1 MDLTTSGSASVLK
14 PAAALTD
21 SGDAAAAAPEGSPPA
36 LPESPLVTIEPGRSA
51 GVGALR
57 DLWHFR
63 ELLYFLVW
71 RDIKVRYK
79 QTALG
84 VAWVV
89 MQPLLTTVVFSVF
102 LGVVAG
108 IRADGDVPYPVFVF
122 AGMLPWT
129 FFSSAI
135 ATSGN
140 SLVGSS
146 HLITKVYF
154 PRVIIPMAAVGG
166 RLVDFLVSFV
176 VMGLML
182 AFYRVAP
189 SWNLLM
195 LPPLVLLLALLALS
209 VGMWASASNVRYRDV
224 GAILPVLVQLWM
236 FASPVVYPLSMV
248 PPKWR
253 TLYSLNPLVGVIAG
267 FRSALLGQA
276 FDWGAL
282 AFSAGV
288 TAALVVFAALT
299 FRRMEKH
306 FADLV

>member
-21 SGDAAAAAPEGSPPA
+21 SEGGTAAPGEDPTPA
-36 LPESPLVTIEPGRSA
+36 LPEHPLVIIEQGRSA
-51 GVGALR
+51 GVAALR

-79 QTALG
+79 QTVLG

-102 LGVVAG
+102 LGLLAQVPS
-108 IRADGDVPYPVFVF
+108 DGPYPVFVF
-122 AGMLPWT
+122 AAMLPWT
-129 FFSSAI
+129 FFAGAV

-176 VMGLML
+176 VLALLL
-182 AFYRVAP
+182 AFYRVP
-189 SWNLLM
+189 PTWNLLM
-195 LPPLVLLLALLALS
+195 LPPLILLLTLLALA
-209 VGMWASASNVRYRDV
+209 VGMWASAANVRYRDV
-224 GAILPVLVQLWM
+224 AAILPVLVQLWM
-236 FASPVVYPLSMV
+236 FASPVVYPVRIV
-248 PPKWR
+248 PGQWR

-267 FRSALLGQA
+267 FRSAALGQP

-288 TAALVVFAALT
+288 TAALLVFAALT

>member
-14 PAAALTD
+14 TAAALTD
-21 SGDAAAAAPEGSPPA
+21 STGTAPAGESAPPT
-36 LPESPLVTIEPGRSA
+36 LPESPLVVIEPGRST
-51 GVGALR
+51 GLGALS
-57 DLWHFR
+57 DLWLYR

-102 LGVVAG
+102 LGLLARVPS
-108 IRADGDVPYPVFVF
+108 DGAPYPVFVF
-122 AGMLPWT
+122 AAMLPWT
-129 FFSSAI
+129 YFSGAV

-176 VMGLML
+176 VLALLMAL
-182 AFYRVAP
+182 YGVVP
-189 SWNLLM
+189 TWNLLM
-195 LPPLVLLLALLALS
+195 LVPLTLLLTLLALA
-209 VGMWASASNVRYRDV
+209 VGMWASAANVRYRDV
-224 GAILPVLVQLWM
+224 AAILPVLIQLAM

-248 PPKWR
+248 PEKWR
-253 TLYSLNPLVGVIAG
+253 ALYSLNPLVGVIAG
-267 FRSALLGQA
+267 FRSAVLGHP
-276 FDWGAL
+276 FEWGAL
-282 AFSAGV
+282 AFSVGV
-288 TAALVVFAALT
+288 TVALLAFAALT

>member
-1 MDLTTSGSASVLK
+1 MTTSGSASVLK

-21 SGDAAAAAPEGSPPA
+21 SEGAAAGAGEGAPPA
-36 LPESPLVTIEPGRSA
+36 LPEHPLVVIERGRST
-51 GVGALR
+51 GLGALG
-57 DLWHFR
+57 DLWHYR

-71 RDIKVRYK
+71 RDLKVRYK

-89 MQPLLTTVVFSVF
+89 MQPLLTTLVFSVF
-102 LGVVAG
+102 LGLLARVPT
-108 IRADGDVPYPVFVF
+108 DGGAPYPVFVF

-129 FFSSAI
+129 FFSGAV

-140 SLVGSS
+140 SLVGNS

-176 VMGLML
+176 VLALLL
-182 AFYRVAP
+182 AFYRIAP
-189 SWNLLM
+189 TWNLLM
-195 LPPLVLLLALLALS
+195 LPPLVLLVTLLGLA

-224 GAILPVLVQLWM
+224 AAILPVLVQLWM
-236 FASPVVYPLSMV
+236 FASPVVYPLKLV
-248 PPKWR
+248 PEGWR
-253 TLYSLNPLVGVIAG
+253 ALYSLNPLVGVIAG
-267 FRSALLGQA
+267 FRSAVLGHP
-276 FDWGAL
+276 FEWGAL
-282 AFSAGV
+282 AFSAAV
-288 TAALVVFAALT
+288 TVALLAFAALT

>member
-1 MDLTTSGSASVLK
+1 MLK

-21 SGDAAAAAPEGSPPA
+21 SGEPATPAPEGAPPA

-51 GVGALR
+51 GVSALR

-71 RDIKVRYK
+71 RDLKVRYK

-102 LGVVAG
+102 LGLLARVPSDDA
-108 IRADGDVPYPVFVF
+108 PYPVFVF
-122 AGMLPWT
+122 AAMLPWT
-129 FFSSAI
+129 FFSGAV

-176 VMGLML
+176 VLALLM
-182 AFYRVAP
+182 AFYRIAP
-189 SWNLLM
+189 TWNLLM
-195 LPPLVLLLALLALS
+195 LAPLVVLVTLLALA

-224 GAILPVLVQLWM
+224 AAILPVLVQLWM
-236 FASPVVYPLSMV
+236 FASPVVYPVRIV
-248 PPKWR
+248 PEEWR
-253 TLYSLNPLVGVIAG
+253 AVYSLNPLVGVIAG
-267 FRSALLGQA
+267 FRSAVLGQP

-282 AFSAGV
+282 GFSAGV
-288 TAALVVFAALT
+288 TAALLVVAALT

>member
-1 MDLTTSGSASVLK
+1 MDLTTSGSARVLK

-21 SGDAAAAAPEGSPPA
+21 SEGGAAAPVEAPTPA
-36 LPESPLVTIEPGRSA
+36 LPEHPLVVMEPGRSA
-51 GVGALR
+51 GLSALR

-102 LGVVAG
+102 LGLLAKVPS
-108 IRADGDVPYPVFVF
+108 DGPYPVFVF
-122 AGMLPWT
+122 AAMLPWT
-129 FFSSAI
+129 FFAGAV

-176 VMGLML
+176 VLALLL
-182 AFYRVAP
+182 AFYRVP
-189 SWNLLM
+189 PTWSLLM
-195 LPPLVLLLALLALS
+195 LPPLVLLLTLLALA
-209 VGMWASASNVRYRDV
+209 VGMWASAANVRYRDV
-224 GAILPVLVQLWM
+224 AAILPVLVQLWM
-236 FASPVVYPLSMV
+236 FASPVVYPVRIV
-248 PPKWR
+248 PEEWR
-253 TLYSLNPLVGVIAG
+253 AVYSLNPLVGVIAG
-267 FRSALLGQA
+267 FRSAALGQP

-288 TAALVVFAALT
+288 TAALLVFAALT

>member
-1 MDLTTSGSASVLK
+1 MTTSGSASVLK
-14 PAAALTD
+14 PAAALGD
-21 SGDAAAAAPEGSPPA
+21 SEDATAADENAPPV
-36 LPESPLVTIEPGRSA
+36 LPESPLVTIEPGRAA
-51 GVGALR
+51 GLVALR
-57 DLWHFR
+57 DLWHYR

-71 RDIKVRYK
+71 RDLKVRYK

-102 LGVVAG
+102 LGMLARVPS
-108 IRADGDVPYPVFVF
+108 DGAPYPVFVF
-122 AGMLPWT
+122 AAMLPWT
-129 FFSSAI
+129 FFSGAV

-176 VMGLML
+176 VLALLL
-182 AFYRVAP
+182 AFYGVAP
-189 SWNLLM
+189 TWNLLM
-195 LPPLVLLLALLALS
+195 LAPLVALVTLLSLA
-209 VGMWASASNVRYRDV
+209 VGMWASAANVRYRDV
-224 GAILPVLVQLWM
+224 AAILPVLVQLWM

-248 PPKWR
+248 PERWR
-253 TLYSLNPLVGVIAG
+253 SLYSLNPLVGVIAG
-267 FRSALLGQA
+267 FRSAALGHA

-282 AFSAGV
+282 AFSAAV
-288 TAALVVFAALT
+288 TLGLLAVAALS

>member
-14 PAAALTD
+14 PAAA
-21 SGDAAAAAPEGSPPA
+21 PESAPPA
-36 LPESPLVTIEPGRSA
+36 LPESPLVIIEPGRA
-51 GVGALR
+51 TGLAALG
-57 DLWHFR
+57 DLWFYR

-71 RDIKVRYK
+71 RDLKVRYK

-102 LGVVAG
+102 LGLLA
-108 IRADGDVPYPVFVF
+108 RLPSDDAPYPVFVF
-122 AGMLPWT
+122 AAMLPWT
-129 FFSSAI
+129 FFSGAV

-176 VMGLML
+176 VLALLM

-189 SWNLLM
+189 TWNLLM
-195 LPPLVLLLALLALS
+195 LPPLVLLVALLALA
-209 VGMWASASNVRYRDV
+209 VGMWASAANVRYRDV
-224 GAILPVLVQLWM
+224 SAILPVLVQLWM
-236 FASPVVYPLSMV
+236 FASPVVYPLSIV
-248 PPKWR
+248 PGRWR
-253 TLYSLNPLVGVIAG
+253 ALYSLNPLVGVIAG
-267 FRSALLGQA
+267 FRSAVLGQA

-282 AFSAGV
+282 AFSAAV
-288 TAALVVFAALT
+288 TAALLAVAALT

>member
-14 PAAALTD
+14 PAAALGD
-21 SGDAAAAAPEGSPPA
+21 SEDATAADENAPPV
-36 LPESPLVTIEPGRSA
+36 LPESPLVTIEPGRAA
-51 GVGALR
+51 GLVALR
-57 DLWHFR
+57 DLWHYR

-71 RDIKVRYK
+71 RDLKVRYK

-102 LGVVAG
+102 LGMLARVPS
-108 IRADGDVPYPVFVF
+108 DGAPYPVFVF
-122 AGMLPWT
+122 AAMLPWT
-129 FFSSAI
+129 FFSGAV

-176 VMGLML
+176 VLALLL
-182 AFYRVAP
+182 AFYGVAP
-189 SWNLLM
+189 TWNLLM
-195 LPPLVLLLALLALS
+195 LAPLVALVTLLSLA
-209 VGMWASASNVRYRDV
+209 VGMWASAANVRYRDV
-224 GAILPVLVQLWM
+224 AAILPVLVQLWM

-248 PPKWR
+248 PERWR
-253 TLYSLNPLVGVIAG
+253 SLYSLNPLVGVIAG
-267 FRSALLGQA
+267 FRSAALGHA

-282 AFSAGV
+282 AFSAAV
-288 TAALVVFAALT
+288 TLGLLAVAALS

>member
-1 MDLTTSGSASVLK
+1 MDLTSSGSASVLK

-21 SGDAAAAAPEGSPPA
+21 SEGGADAPGEGPTPA
-36 LPESPLVTIEPGRSA
+36 LPEHPLVIIEPGRSA
-51 GVGALR
+51 GLGALR

-102 LGVVAG
+102 LGLLARVPSE
-108 IRADGDVPYPVFVF
+108 GDIPYPLFVF

-129 FFSSAI
+129 FFAGAV

-176 VMGLML
+176 VLALLM

-189 SWNLLM
+189 TWNVLM
-195 LPPLVLLLALLALS
+195 LPPLVALLALLALA
-209 VGMWASASNVRYRDV
+209 VGMWASALNVRYRDV
-224 GAILPVLVQLWM
+224 AAILPVLVQLWM
-236 FASPVVYPLSMV
+236 FASPVVYPLGMV
-248 PPKWR
+248 PPGWR
-253 TLYSLNPLVGVIAG
+253 TAYSLNPLVGVIAG
-267 FRSALLGQA
+267 FRSAALGQP
-276 FDWGAL
+276 FDWDAL

-288 TAALVVFAALT
+288 AAALLVVAALT

>member
-1 MDLTTSGSASVLK
+1 MTTRGSTSILE

-21 SGDAAAAAPEGSPPA
+21 SSGAAPAGESAPPT
-36 LPESPLVTIEPGRSA
+36 LPESPLVVIEPGRSA
-51 GVGALR
+51 GLGALR
-57 DLWHFR
+57 DLWHYR

-71 RDIKVRYK
+71 RDLKVRYK

-89 MQPLLTTVVFSVF
+89 MQPLLTTLVFSVF
-102 LGVVAG
+102 LGLLVRVPS
-108 IRADGDVPYPVFVF
+108 DGVPYPLFVF
-122 AGMLPWT
+122 AAMLPWT
-129 FFSSAI
+129 FFSGAV

-166 RLVDFLVSFV
+166 RLMDFLVSFAV
-176 VMGLML
+176 LALMM
-182 AFYRVAP
+182 AFYGVAP
-189 SWNLLM
+189 TWNLLM
-195 LPPLVLLLALLALS
+195 LPPLVLLVTLLALG

-224 GAILPVLVQLWM
+224 AAILPVLVQLWM
-236 FASPVVYPLSMV
+236 FASPVVYPLSVV
-248 PPKWR
+248 PEGWR
-253 TLYSLNPLVGVIAG
+253 ALYSLNPLVGVLAG
-267 FRSALLGQA
+267 FRSAVLGHA

-282 AFSAGV
+282 AFSAAV
-288 TAALVVFAALT
+288 TAAILAFAAFT
-299 FRRMEKH
+299 FRRTEKH

>member
-1 MDLTTSGSASVLK
+1 LTTSGSASVLK

-21 SGDAAAAAPEGSPPA
+21 SEGGAAAPGQGPAPA
-36 LPESPLVTIEPGRSA
+36 LPEHPLVTIEPGRSA
-51 GVGALR
+51 GVSALR

-102 LGVVAG
+102 LGLLAKVPS
-108 IRADGDVPYPVFVF
+108 DGPYPVFVF
-122 AGMLPWT
+122 AAMLPWT
-129 FFSSAI
+129 FFAGAV

-176 VMGLML
+176 VLALLL
-182 AFYRVAP
+182 AFYRVP
-189 SWNLLM
+189 PTWNMLM
-195 LPPLVLLLALLALS
+195 LPPLIVLLTLLALA
-209 VGMWASASNVRYRDV
+209 VGMWASAANVRYRDV
-224 GAILPVLVQLWM
+224 AAILPVLVQLWM
-236 FASPVVYPLSMV
+236 FASPVVYPVRIV
-248 PPKWR
+248 PEEWR
-253 TLYSLNPLVGVIAG
+253 AVYSLNPLVGVIAG
-267 FRSALLGQA
+267 FRSAVLGQP

-288 TAALVVFAALT
+288 TAALLVFAALT

>member
-1 MDLTTSGSASVLK
+1 LTTSGSASVLK

-21 SGDAAAAAPEGSPPA
+21 SEGSAPA
-36 LPESPLVTIEPGRSA
+36 LPEHPLVTIEPGA
-51 GVGALR
+51 GAGLGALR
-57 DLWHFR
+57 DLWHYR

-71 RDIKVRYK
+71 RDLKVRYK

-102 LGVVAG
+102 LGMLARVPT
-108 IRADGDVPYPVFVF
+108 DGGAPYPIFVF
-122 AGMLPWT
+122 AAMLPWT
-129 FFSSAI
+129 FFSGAV

-176 VMGLML
+176 VLGLLL
-182 AFYRVAP
+182 AFYRIAP
-189 SWNLLM
+189 TWNMLM
-195 LPPLVLLLALLALS
+195 LPPLVVLVTLLGLA
-209 VGMWASASNVRYRDV
+209 VGMWASAANVRYRDV
-224 GAILPVLVQLWM
+224 AAILPVLVQLWM
-236 FASPVVYPLSMV
+236 FASPVVYPLKLV
-248 PPKWR
+248 PEGWLA
-253 TLYSLNPLVGVIAG
+253 LYSLNPLVGVIAG
-267 FRSALLGQA
+267 FRSALLGHP
-276 FDWGAL
+276 FEWGAL
-282 AFSAGV
+282 GFSAGV
-288 TAALVVFAALT
+288 TAVLLAIAALT

>member
-21 SGDAAAAAPEGSPPA
+21 SNEAAPAGESAPPT
-36 LPESPLVTIEPGRSA
+36 LPDSPLVTIEPGSSA
-51 GVGALR
+51 GLTALR
-57 DLWHFR
+57 DLWHYR

-71 RDIKVRYK
+71 RDLKVRYK

-89 MQPLLTTVVFSVF
+89 MQPLLTTLVFTVF
-102 LGVVAG
+102 LGLLVRVPS
-108 IRADGDVPYPVFVF
+108 DGVPYPVFVF

-129 FFSSAI
+129 FFSGAV

-176 VMGLML
+176 VLALLL

-189 SWNLLM
+189 TWNLLM
-195 LPPLVLLLALLALS
+195 LPPLVLLLALLALA

-224 GAILPVLVQLWM
+224 GAVLPVLVQLWM
-236 FASPVVYPLSMV
+236 FASPVVYPLNLV
-248 PPKWR
+248 PEGWR
-253 TLYSLNPLVGVIAG
+253 AIYSLNPLVGVIAG
-267 FRSALLGQA
+267 FRSAALGHA

-288 TAALVVFAALT
+288 TLALLAFAALT

>member
-21 SGDAAAAAPEGSPPA
+21 SEDAGGAPESAPPV
-36 LPESPLVTIEPGRSA
+36 LPESPLVTIEPGAAA
-51 GVGALR
+51 GMGALR
-57 DLWHFR
+57 DLWHYR

-71 RDIKVRYK
+71 RDLKVRYK

-102 LGVVAG
+102 LGLLARVPS
-108 IRADGDVPYPVFVF
+108 DGAPYPVFVF
-122 AGMLPWT
+122 AAMLPWT
-129 FFSSAI
+129 FFSGAV

-154 PRVIIPMAAVGG
+154 PRVIIPMASVGG

-176 VMGLML
+176 VLALLM
-182 AFYRVAP
+182 AFYRIAP
-189 SWNLLM
+189 TWNLLM
-195 LPPLVLLLALLALS
+195 LVPLVLLVTLLGLA

-224 GAILPVLVQLWM
+224 AAIMPVLVQLWM

-248 PPKWR
+248 PEDWR
-253 TLYSLNPLVGVIAG
+253 LLYSLNPLVGVIAG
-267 FRSALLGQA
+267 FRSAVLGHA

-282 AFSAGV
+282 GFSAAV
-288 TAALVVFAALT
+288 TLALLAFAALT

>member
-1 MDLTTSGSASVLK
+1 MTTSGSASVLK

-21 SGDAAAAAPEGSPPA
+21 SGEPATPAPEGAPPA

-51 GVGALR
+51 GLGALR

-102 LGVVAG
+102 LGLLAKVPS
-108 IRADGDVPYPVFVF
+108 DGPYPVFVF
-122 AGMLPWT
+122 AAMLPWT
-129 FFSSAI
+129 FFAGAV

-176 VMGLML
+176 VLALLL
-182 AFYRVAP
+182 AFYRVP
-189 SWNLLM
+189 PTWNLLM
-195 LPPLVLLLALLALS
+195 LPPLVLLLTLLALG
-209 VGMWASASNVRYRDV
+209 VGMWASAANVRYRDV
-224 GAILPVLVQLWM
+224 AAILPVLVQLWM
-236 FASPVVYPLSMV
+236 FASPVVYPVRIV
-248 PPKWR
+248 PEEWR
-253 TLYSLNPLVGVIAG
+253 AVYSLNPLVGVIAG
-267 FRSALLGQA
+267 FRSAVLGQP

-288 TAALVVFAALT
+288 TAALLVFAALT